1 MEQSIQLSKM
11 KKSFVLGAV
20 ALSALVLLSGCVG
33 LSVGGGSKS
42 ETKKPTLGQQLTD
55 LQNARNS
62 GAITEEQYEAQKAKL
77 LNSQ

>member
-1 MEQSIQLSKM
+1 M